1 MVEFKVPLG
10 MKYLFK
16 RIASYFPNFTA
27 PPVSWRQLTVMC
39 WIRWRKRN
47 SPLLPEILD
56 GLYWKALPQYMKKRV
71 LSTTSRKST

>member
-1 MVEFKVPLG
+1 

-16 RIASYFPNFTA
+16 FIASYFPNFKA
-27 PPVSWRQLTVMC
+27 PPVSWRQLGVMC

-56 GLYWKALPQYMKKRV
+56 DLYWKTLPQYMKNTV
-71 LSTTSRKST
+71 LSATPPKLT